1 MAIRVA
7 RCARSGRARNRPD
20 FPLKEFSMK
29 RLIRLVLIGTIGM
42 VGILF
47 IGRNS
52 LLACLHKLGFA
63 DESALE
69 SMRSSDDYD
78 PVFLTEWLAS
88 DILRVNL
95 LPAWMQKEGVTA
107 ETVRAYAELHELRQ
121 DSEVL
126 VDEQNRAN
134 KHQEAKDQIINRLV
148 AREIHLL
155 DAAKLW
161 VAEDRAFGHRKTEI
175 IRQVYPGNTETE
187 SYCQRIVRELE
198 QSARLEPR
206 RFQDA
211 LTRARAELRV
221 LKVQGSYL
229 SSN

>member
-7 RCARSGRARNRPD
+7 RCALGRARDRPD

-29 RLIRLVLIGTIGM
+29 RLIRLVLVVTIGM

-47 IGRNS
+47 LGRNS
-52 LLACLHKLGFA
+52 LLACLHNLGLA

-69 SMRSSDDYD
+69 SMRSSEDYD
-78 PVFLTEWLAS
+78 PVLLTEWLAS
-88 DILRVNL
+88 DILQVNL
-95 LPAWMQKEGVTA
+95 LPAWMQKEGATA

-121 DSEVL
+121 DSEAL
-126 VDEQNRAN
+126 LDEQNRAN
-134 KHQEAKDQIINRLV
+134 KHQEAKDQIIDRLV
-148 AREIHLL
+148 AREINLL

-161 VAEDRAFGHRKTEI
+161 IVQDRAFGHRKTEI
-175 IRQVYPGNTETE
+175 IRQVYPGHTETE
-187 SYCQRIVRELE
+187 SYCHRIVKELE
-198 QSARLEPR
+198 QSAQHEPH

-211 LTRARAELRV
+211 LARARAELRV

-229 SSN
+229 SLN

>member
-1 MAIRVA
+1 
-7 RCARSGRARNRPD
+7 
-20 FPLKEFSMK
+20 MK
-29 RLIRLVLIGTIGM
+29 RLIRLVLIVTIGM

-47 IGRNS
+47 VGRNS
-52 LLACLHKLGFA
+52 LLACLHNLGLA
-63 DESALE
+63 DESALKSLTSNE
-69 SMRSSDDYD
+69 EGYD
-78 PVFLTEWLAS
+78 PVLLTEWLAS

-107 ETVRAYAELHELRQ
+107 ETVRAYAELHDVRQ
-121 DSEVL
+121 DSEAL
-126 VDEQNRAN
+126 IDEHKRAI
-134 KHQEAKDQIINRLV
+134 KHQEAKDQVIDRLV

-161 VAEDRAFGHRKTEI
+161 IVQDRAFGHGKTQI

-198 QSARLEPR
+198 QSAQHEAHRL
-206 RFQDA
+206 QDA
-211 LTRARAELRV
+211 LARARADLRV

-229 SSN
+229 SLN